1 MGCGL
6 SKIEI
11 VALEKKQYKKPAPF
25 TKDSKIAIIGAGAG
39 GIHMAYELKKK
50 GFKDITV
57 FEKDDH
63 VGGKAYTFKV
73 GDKCYDTGT
82 VFSYADPLVLDFLR
96 DMSLSHITKP
106 LDALNSKI
114 FSKSGELLLRMD
126 YAK

>member
-6 SKIEI
+6 SKI
-11 VALEKKQYKKPAPF
+11 VAVEKKQQKKPAPF

-63 VGGKAYTFKV
+63 VGGKA
-73 GDKCYDTGT
+73 
-82 VFSYADPLVLDFLR
+82 
-96 DMSLSHITKP
+96 
-106 LDALNSKI
+106 
-114 FSKSGELLLRMD
+114 
-126 YAK
+126 